1 MTKSTAKEE
10 PRFTKVQL
18 LRGRGWSSREREQL
32 AALLKVE
39 ESYTVQQAKRL
50 TQQYSNR
57 RVE

>member
-1 MTKSTAKEE
+1 MRRSAAKEE
-10 PRFTKVQL
+10 PLYAKAQL

-32 AALLKVE
+32 AALLKDE

-50 TQQYSNR
+50 IQNYSNR

>member
-1 MTKSTAKEE
+1 MTKTTAKEE
-10 PRFTKVQL
+10 PRFTKAQL

-32 AALLKVE
+32 AALLKDE

-50 TQQYSNR
+50 NQTFTNR